1 MNFKEKITEMVEN
14 VYDLARDGKY
24 DVKVDLIPRKKG
36 NIKSGVKVTSSRNG
50 VQKTNSSLTETPEQ
64 TTLLST
70 PVFLFF

>member
-36 NIKSGVKVTSSRNG
+36 NIKRQLNDHY
-50 VQKTNSSLTETPEQ
+50 QLI
-64 TTLLST
+64 
-70 PVFLFF
+70 

>member
-36 NIKSGVKVTSSRNG
+36 NIKSGVKVTSSRNTAHNI
-50 VQKTNSSLTETPEQ
+50 KWRSKKLTR
-64 TTLLST
+64 L
-70 PVFLFF
+70 